1 MKKIKFIGMQI
12 NKTEILGLVVAL
24 ITIILDYIFLLQSKF
39 FYFILGISFFI
50 GGFPFFIFLI
60 IEAKNIREKN
70 RMFLEFSRNLVENVR
85 TGIPISKS
93 IINLQ
98 SKDYGVLNPNINKLA
113 NQISIGIPIKTA
125 FQTFARD
132 TDSSTISKAIN
143 IISESEKAGGQIED
157 ILESV
162 VTSISQIEKL
172 KKERKNALFGLVVQG
187 YLIFLIFIVIMLV
200 MEFKILPIALDLEGG
215 LVTVDAGDVREITGV
230 GERFAG
236 EGKENPEKLT
246 RPFLWLL
253 IVQGFF
259 TGLIIGKISEG
270 SAKAGLKHSFVFLVL
285 AILINTGSKVVFG

>member
-1 MKKIKFIGMQI
+1 MKKTKIIGMQV
-12 NKTEILGLVVAL
+12 NKTEILGLVTVL
-24 ITIILDYIFLLQSKF
+24 IVIILDYIFLRETEF

-143 IISESEKAGGQIED
+143 II
-157 ILESV
+157 
-162 VTSISQIEKL
+162 
-172 KKERKNALFGLVVQG
+172 
-187 YLIFLIFIVIMLV
+187 
-200 MEFKILPIALDLEGG
+200 
-215 LVTVDAGDVREITGV
+215 
-230 GERFAG
+230 
-236 EGKENPEKLT
+236 
-246 RPFLWLL
+246 
-253 IVQGFF
+253 
-259 TGLIIGKISEG
+259 
-270 SAKAGLKHSFVFLVL
+270 
-285 AILINTGSKVVFG
+285 

>member
-1 MKKIKFIGMQI
+1 MKKLKFFGVQI
-12 NKTEILGLVVAL
+12 NKTEILGLVAAL
-24 ITIILDYIFLLQSKF
+24 IVIIIDYIFLRRAEF

-60 IEAKNIREKN
+60 IEAKNVREKN

-85 TGIPISKS
+85 TGIPISRS

-98 SKDYGVLNPNINKLA
+98 SKDYGILNPNVNKLA
-113 NQISIGIPIKTA
+113 NQISLGIPIKSA

-162 VTSISQIEKL
+162 ANSIYQIEKL
-172 KKERKNALFGLVVQG
+172 KKERRNALFGLILQG
-187 YLIFLIFIVIMLV
+187 YLIFLIFIAIMLV
-200 MEFKILPIALDLEGG
+200 MEFKILPIALELEGG
-215 LVTVDAGDVREITGV
+215 LEGAGADSVREITGV
-230 GERFAG
+230 GERFIG
-236 EGKENPEKLT
+236 EGKENPENLT

-285 AILINTGSKVVFG
+285 TILINTGSKVVFG